1 MVVIIYVRDLPLQQ
15 RRIGFDVGF
24 NFFKSTFLLKK
35 HKKITDKWNY
45 VKRKTQKNFS
55 DILSKH
61 NYTLTNKCSLYYDNE
76 HNN

>member
-1 MVVIIYVRDLPLQQ
+1 MVVIIYVRDLQQ